1 MTPAAAPTTATTTTI
16 PTPEAYM
23 SQGER
28 ALERGTHYIEESV
41 WVYLMRDWDGTD
53 RWVLDP
59 VTVDGCGLDSGL
71 EDGAR
76 NTECMCEEKA
86 ECNAIRERMDK
97 VYLPAAE
104 ELMHLLAESLGYTV
118 TKAVRP

>member
-1 MTPAAAPTTATTTTI
+1 
-16 PTPEAYM
+16 M
-23 SQGER
+23 SQAER

-76 NTECMCEEKA
+76 NSECMCDNKA

-97 VYLPAAE
+97 VYLPTAE
-104 ELMHLLAESLGYTV
+104 DLMHLLAASLGYTV
-118 TKAVRP
+118 TKAVQS

>member
-1 MTPAAAPTTATTTTI
+1 
-16 PTPEAYM
+16 M
-23 SQGER
+23 SQAER
-28 ALERGTHYIEESV
+28 ALERGTHYIEESI

-76 NTECMCEEKA
+76 NSECMCDNQA
-86 ECNAIRERMDK
+86 ECSAIRDRMDK
-97 VYLPAAE
+97 VYLPTAE
-104 ELMHLLAESLGYTV
+104 ELLHLLAESLGYTV
-118 TKAVRP
+118 SNAVQP

>member
-1 MTPAAAPTTATTTTI
+1 MTTTI
-16 PTPEAYM
+16 TTTGTSTIPTQEVYM

-28 ALERGTHYIEESV
+28 ALARGTHYIEESI
-41 WVYLMRDWDGTD
+41 WVYLMRDWDGID

-76 NTECMCEEKA
+76 NSECMCEDQA
-86 ECNAIRERMDK
+86 ECDAVRDRMDRAP
-97 VYLPAAE
+97 LPSADD
-104 ELMHLLAESLGYTV
+104 LLHLLAESLGYTL
-118 TKAVRP
+118 TRAAQR